1 MERAALHGLAAWL
14 VKPGRKPLILRG
26 ARQVGKTWL
35 VREAARRAGLQL
47 IEVNFERTPL
57 VEKHFGS
64 NDPAA
69 ILAELSLAL
78 GQAIDLGHSLL
89 FLDEIQAARGVLAKL
104 RWFAELMPALP
115 VIAAGSLL
123 DFTLHSS
130 PASMPVGRVEYLY
143 VEPMSFPEYLLA
155 RGEIALLDHLRAWRW
170 EGEFSPAAHTRAG
183 DLLMQYMMVGG
194 MPAVVA
200 AHTTGATPREC
211 RRLQHDLV
219 TTFRD
224 DFARYSSRLDREVL
238 DHCLLAVAAML
249 GQKFVYSRVGGG
261 LKQHQVKQ
269 ALQLLLRA
277 RVCHLVPYT
286 TASGLPLGGETKDT
300 FRKAI
305 LLDVGLLQ
313 ALLGTPAAEAFPAW
327 ETFSDQ
333 VRGQMADQLAG
344 QQLRIATS
352 GEGHDASLFYWQ
364 REGGRPGEIDYL
376 IQTQNR
382 IIPIELKSG
391 ASGAM
396 KSLHQFMSD
405 KHLNLAVRLD
415 SNPPSLQAMD
425 VRTTQGVAVK
435 YQLVNLPHYLAWNL
449 PQLLTSTP

>member
-1 MERAALHGLAAWL
+1 
-14 VKPGRKPLILRG
+14 
-26 ARQVGKTWL
+26 
-35 VREAARRAGLQL
+35 
-47 IEVNFERTPL
+47 
-57 VEKHFGS
+57 
-64 NDPAA
+64 
-69 ILAELSLAL
+69 
-78 GQAIDLGHSLL
+78 
-89 FLDEIQAARGVLAKL
+89 
-104 RWFAELMPALP
+104 
-115 VIAAGSLL
+115 
-123 DFTLHSS
+123 
-130 PASMPVGRVEYLY
+130 
-143 VEPMSFPEYLLA
+143 
-155 RGEIALLDHLRAWRW
+155 
-170 EGEFSPAAHTRAG
+170 
-183 DLLMQYMMVGG
+183 
-194 MPAVVA
+194 
-200 AHTTGATPREC
+200 
-211 RRLQHDLV
+211 
-219 TTFRD
+219 
-224 DFARYSSRLDREVL
+224 
-238 DHCLLAVAAML
+238 ML

-269 ALQLLLRA
+269 ALELLTRA

-313 ALLGTPAAEAFPAW
+313 TLLGTPAAEAFPAW

-364 REGGRPGEIDYL
+364 REGGRSGEIDYL
-376 IQTQNR
+376 IQTQSR

-391 ASGAM
+391 AAGAM
-396 KSLHQFMSD
+396 KSLHQFMAD

-449 PQLLTSTP
+449 PQLLPPTP